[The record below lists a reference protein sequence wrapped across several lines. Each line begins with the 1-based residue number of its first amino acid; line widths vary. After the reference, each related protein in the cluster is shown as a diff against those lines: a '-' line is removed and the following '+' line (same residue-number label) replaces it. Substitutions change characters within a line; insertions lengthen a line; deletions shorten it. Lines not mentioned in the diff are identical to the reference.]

1 MGKTRDILVVL
12 TDQMMPLVVLL
23 QITNLLQQIQVLVN
37 DSYPIMAS
45 NYRG

>member
-12 TDQMMPLVVLL
+12 TDQMMRLVVLL
-23 QITNLLQQIQVLVN
+23 QITNLLQQNQVLVN
-37 DSYPIMAS
+37 YSYPIMAS